1 MPTTPKNAPQVYL
14 TAANL
19 RARYGR
25 TDMTIH
31 RWLRDPEM
39 NFPRPYYFGRYR
51 HWRID
56 ELEIWEEEQAR
67 KPNGRYCRSTRDK
80 PEAA

>member
-1 MPTTPKNAPQVYL
+1 MPTTPKIAPQVYL

-19 RARYGR
+19 RARYNR

-31 RWLRDPEM
+31 RWLRDAEM

-56 ELEIWEEEQAR
+56 ELEAWEEEQAR
-67 KPNGRYCRSTRDK
+67 KPNGRYCRTVGE